1 MARRTRLS
9 LESLESRQLM
19 AFDAFLKLD
28 GIPGETKV
36 DTTEVGDPFTPGED
50 IKSAGDDDALIGLL
64 VPAVQKV
71 REAAARMNEET
82 ELPLTNDQGEDG
94 ILIGLLLPAVQKV
107 REAAAT
113 EEPLEDLAAE
123 VKGEG
128 DVIPTDQFSLNFTK
142 IEFDATLDLDLDF
155 VDQDSEAYLKYKLQD
170 CIVTSY
176 QL

>member
-1 MARRTRLS
+1 MGRRTRLS

-19 AFDAFLKLD
+19 AYDAFLKLD
-28 GIPGETKV
+28 GIPGETKIE
-36 DTTEVGDPFTPGED
+36 TAEVGDPAIDD
-50 IKSAGDDDALIGLL
+50 IKNDGNDDGLL

-107 REAAAT
+107 REAGVID
-113 EEPLEDLAAE
+113 EPLDELAGDT
-123 VKGEG
+123 KDEG
-128 DVIPTDQFSLNFTK
+128 DVIPTDQFSLNYTK

-155 VDQDSEAYLKYKLQD
+155 VDQDREAYLKYKLQD